1 GYTDIFFGGPGE
13 GTFTLTG
20 SVVPFVPVGS
30 PCDPTGAAN
39 ICATG
44 SQCDPV
50 TNLCSASICG
60 NGTVESGEQ
69 CDDGN
74 QVDTDACS
82 NACTVNGDTCAAPA
96 VVVPDPI
103 SHGFVVSGD
112 TSMATPDYG
121 AGCTS
126 SNFNG
131 DLVYQ
136 FTTPVAGR
144 WTFEMTGVHDMVL
157 MARTSCA
164 DVASEIGCSD
174 SGFDV
179 GIPEEIE
186 LELQQGVTL
195 FLIADGYGN
204 STLNEGSFTIT
215 GSVVPYAPPG
225 TPCDVLGEV

>member
-1 GYTDIFFGGPGE
+1 
-13 GTFTLTG
+13 
-20 SVVPFVPVGS
+20 
-30 PCDPTGAAN
+30 
-39 ICATG
+39 
-44 SQCDPV
+44 
-50 TNLCSASICG
+50 
-60 NGTVESGEQ
+60 
-69 CDDGN
+69 
-74 QVDTDACS
+74 
-82 NACTVNGDTCAAPA
+82 
-96 VVVPDPI
+96 
-103 SHGFVVSGD
+103 
-112 TSMATPDYG
+112 G

-225 TPCDVLGEV
+225 TPCDVLGEVVLCEPGTQCDATTLVCTASICGNGVIESGEQCEDFNTVD